1 MTKQAESFIEKEYL
15 NMYDYFQDSKN
26 LTKVEHF
33 DYISYWENDCNY
45 ELRYVPNSRDI
56 RIYDSSNFIMYVRFL
71 DPNYKTLDYIN
82 YFDMNGKKSSVS
94 FMM

>member
-1 MTKQAESFIEKEYL
+1 
-15 NMYDYFQDSKN
+15 MYDYFQDSKN

-71 DPNYKTLDYIN
+71 DTNYKTLDYIN

>member
-1 MTKQAESFIEKEYL
+1 MYFLSLNRFLTKQAESFIEKEYL

-45 ELRYVPNSRDI
+45 ELRYVPNLEI
-56 RIYDSSNFIMYVRFL
+56 
-71 DPNYKTLDYIN
+71 
-82 YFDMNGKKSSVS
+82 
-94 FMM
+94 